1 MIISLLSNF
10 NLPLKRHDQSTDE
23 NGHEFKSIVE
33 DAFEQARNQC
43 LANLSAMKSFTAANG
58 VTGML
63 KANGKSTPDAVKPTP
78 QTLES
83 AVETLSATTDRT
95 TVAKPREDAI
105 TKGTNRGSQFDAL
118 DSDEEKQFRES
129 KRADLRDQRV
139 AASTAKR
146 LVHFISDMAKDPEE
160 VQIQVIQRCF
170 LDSTL
175 QDFVFEAE
183 LTLHTREVVMSNAK
197 RQTDTAARQ
206 SPTLY
211 SYYQGSELHSETVD
225 TILLHNSFA
234 TV

>member
-1 MIISLLSNF
+1 MIISLLSNL

-23 NGHEFKSIVE
+23 NGYEFKSIVE

-63 KANGKSTPDAVKPTP
+63 KANGKGTPDAVKPTP

-105 TKGTNRGSQFDAL
+105 TKGTNRGSQSDAL
-118 DSDEEKQFRES
+118 DSEEEKQSRES

-175 QDFVFEAE
+175 QDFLFEAE
-183 LTLHTREVVMSNAK
+183 LTLHMREVVMSNAK
-197 RQTDTAARQ
+197 RQTDTAARPGSHRHSILTIREANFTQ
-206 SPTLY
+206 KRSIQ
-211 SYYQGSELHSETVD
+211 YYTTV
-225 TILLHNSFA
+225 LQ
-234 TV
+234 